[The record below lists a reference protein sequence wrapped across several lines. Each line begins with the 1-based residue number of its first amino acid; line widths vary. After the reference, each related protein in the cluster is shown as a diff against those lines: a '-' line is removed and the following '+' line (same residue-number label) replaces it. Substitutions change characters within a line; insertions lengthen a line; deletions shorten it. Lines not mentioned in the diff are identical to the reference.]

1 MTVPSMA
8 QSLFPLGQVV
18 ITTNAC
24 DALHLEDVTAAL
36 RRHASGDWGELCA
49 EDLQEN
55 RRSLESGG
63 RLFSAYRDRGGVK
76 FWIITECDRS
86 VTTVLLPED
95 Y

>member
-1 MTVPSMA
+1 MIAPSMA

-24 DALHLEDVTAAL
+24 DALHPQDVTAAL

-49 EDLQEN
+49 EDLEEN
-55 RRSLESGG
+55 RRALQGSG
-63 RLFSAYRDRGGVK
+63 RLFSAHRDRGGVK
-76 FWIITECDRS
+76 FGIITECDRS
-86 VTTVLLPED
+86 ATTVLLPKD